1 MRVSCETAA
10 RKRVFEATLGARRL
24 LSPIIYDEM
33 CDVRMPA
40 KPYFPFLFLFEKRN
54 GVASSRRLSYL
65 GNVFREKE
73 LKKYLTKK

>member
-40 KPYFPFLFLFEKRN
+40 KPFFPFLFLFEI
-54 GVASSRRLSYL
+54 
-65 GNVFREKE
+65 KE
-73 LKKYLTKK
+73 RGSIIAPIIIFGKCVS